1 MPNMDDNNKMV
12 YSLFK
17 DTEDRYLKWM
27 NYYSLFNGA
36 LLVAYYS
43 IFQLISNAPYG
54 KGEEIASHCTE
65 TSFDNHWSLLTLIA
79 ILGCIA
85 SYCWYLSAIGHYHWI
100 GRWREA
106 LMKEPNYPKLD
117 FSEVDIWPCCNK
129 AIHYHSTYKVTI
141 GFIVAVLTAW
151 ITVAYCLIF
160 DHEFNIGCD
169 KLFVILIVL
178 GLIAFE
184 FIIHFITGSDLSNY
198 SQPTDKKNI
207 ICIIYEG
214 ISKNPG
220 WTTLILLFLS
230 ALIYSFF
237 YCSTTGIEDKKLIQE
252 KEKSE
257 ILFKIEVLNSDF
269 LIFNDSVATNI

>member
-1 MPNMDDNNKMV
+1 MIYK
-12 YSLFK
+12 LFK

-43 IFQLISNAPYG
+43 IFQLLSDETQEFANNCA
-54 KGEEIASHCTE
+54 E
-65 TSFDNHWSLLTLIA
+65 TSNSNHWNLLSLIA
-79 ILGCIA
+79 ILGCFA
-85 SYCWYLSAIGHYHWI
+85 SYCWYLSAIGHYYWI

-117 FSEVDIWPCCNK
+117 FNEVDIWPCCNK

-151 ITVAYCLIF
+151 ITVAYCSIF

-169 KLFVILIVL
+169 KFLVILIAL
-178 GLIAFE
+178 GLIALE
-184 FIIHFITGSDLSNY
+184 FIIHIITGSDLSNY
-198 SQPTDKKNI
+198 SKPKEKRGP
-207 ICIIYEG
+207 ICIIYES
-214 ISKNPG
+214 ISRNLG
-220 WTTLILLFLS
+220 WTIIILLFVI
-230 ALIYSFF
+230 ALIYGICN
-237 YCSTTGIEDKKLIQE
+237 CSITEIEKKQKIID

-257 ILFKIEVLNSDF
+257 ILFKIEVLNSDS
-269 LIFNDSVATNI
+269 LIFNDSVATTIKH